1 MENLRQALKLL
12 FLQKSPQEILGKW
25 SKGGSADAEIDRE
38 DLRLRYSDD
47 YRAFTLDQ
55 SDCAY
60 QHLRN
65 VWMHAPDNSVLHF
78 AGRGA
83 GADKQGT
90 VFNVL
95 LHFAGEVL
103 LETNG
108 APVCR
113 YEHLLRWNDLTA
125 CLGEDI
131 FTTSFLAAKDEL
143 SGTKRQNYCWPVVI
157 GHDNRALNE
166 LFRHKMSD
174 LHFHL
179 KGSSVNFEL
188 NWMSLMNKTFGWSN
202 TFGML
207 ARHQD
212 SSPVYEENAGQM
224 PLYLYVVKAAAIRVL
239 LFDFLSGNKEIFSCP
254 SKHSTGLQGLVW
266 RTLNAAD
273 ITEVQYSARLLD
285 DVIQSFRNTI
295 GHRYRGTDGS
305 ELIPDYAIT
314 DRNTQYLQGIDRL
327 LSVLSGE
334 RWLLYQIFRGI
345 YAGKWSNRHL
355 NSLFYAY
362 LAIKTKFRAEIIQHN
377 NRAGFDNFNIY
388 EKRKSLFIPDGSVYD
403 GLLAQ
408 LAVCEF
414 LGQGKK
420 RFLEARIAP
429 KHSGKRLKRAIRG
442 VNSNV
447 SRSHFIDKETA
458 QKIDGRYS
466 LTLHFIKQKDPDA
479 HSRVLFRCRQAE
491 LRKKVYQE
499 ALAIRDVRRDS
510 FFSQR
515 GQIRGID
522 AANSEILTRP
532 EVFAQAF
539 RFLRNE
545 LRTDA
550 QYPNSLGLTYHV
562 GEDFLDAVD
571 GLRAVDEV
579 LTFMGFH
586 NGDRLGHAIVLGID
600 VRNYYAKRH
609 NILIIPLQVL
619 LDNVV
624 WLYHKGQD
632 LPRFCRVRREL
643 EILYETT
650 YRKVYGTDKNSDG
663 IRPSLWDY
671 YQSWPLRGDNPDTRL
686 LRRNDSEYCSDIF
699 RFKAGNGY
707 WHAFDLN
714 PTSDSILARKND
726 VARKLYY
733 DYHYNRKVKE
743 RGARTEQVSLSDE
756 LVAHIADVQEKMLC
770 EIERQNICIECN
782 PTSNLLI
789 GQIEGYR
796 HHPILRFHNHGLNL
810 NLPPHA
816 ISVSI
821 NTDDKGIFAT
831 SLEREYS
838 LLALALEKEFAK
850 EKENPPR
857 TIYEWL
863 DQIRKMAAE
872 QRFR

>member
-1 MENLRQALKLL
+1 M
-12 FLQKSPQEILGKW
+12 
-25 SKGGSADAEIDRE
+25 
-38 DLRLRYSDD
+38 RLRYSDD
-47 YRAFTLDQ
+47 YRVFTLDQ

-60 QHLRN
+60 EHLYN
-65 VWMHAPDNSVLHF
+65 VWMHASDNSVLQISD
-78 AGRGA
+78 G
-83 GADKQGT
+83 KKGT

-103 LETNG
+103 SETNG

-143 SGTKRQNYCWPVVI
+143 SGTDRQTYCWPVVI

-166 LFRHKMSD
+166 LFRHEMSD

-188 NWMSLMNKTFGWSN
+188 NWMSLMNKTFGRSKI
-202 TFGML
+202 FGML

-239 LFDFLSGNKEIFSCP
+239 LFDFLSGNDKIFSCP
-254 SKHSTGLQGLVW
+254 PGKSTGLQGLVW
-266 RTLNAAD
+266 RILNAAD
-273 ITEVQYSARLLD
+273 ITEVQYSARQLD

-305 ELIPDYAIT
+305 VLIPDYAIT

-327 LSVLSGE
+327 QSVLSGE

-414 LGQGKK
+414 LGQGKE
-420 RFLEARIAP
+420 RFLEARVAP
-429 KHSGKRLKRAIRG
+429 KHPGDTLKRAIRRIKLD
-442 VNSNV
+442 V

-491 LRKKVYQE
+491 LRKKVFQE

-600 VRNYYAKRH
+600 VKNYYAKRH
-609 NILIIPLQVL
+609 NILIVPLQVL

-624 WLYHKGQD
+624 WLYHKGRD

-671 YQSWPLRGDNPDTRL
+671 YQSWLLRGDNPDTRL

>member
-420 RFLEARIAP
+420 RFMEARIAP

-671 YQSWPLRGDNPDTRL
+671 YQSWLLRGDNPDTRL

>member
-334 RWLLYQIFRGI
+334 RWLLFQIFRGI

-671 YQSWPLRGDNPDTRL
+671 YQSWLLRGDNPDTRL

>member
-1 MENLRQALKLL
+1 
-12 FLQKSPQEILGKW
+12 
-25 SKGGSADAEIDRE
+25 
-38 DLRLRYSDD
+38 
-47 YRAFTLDQ
+47 
-55 SDCAY
+55 
-60 QHLRN
+60 
-65 VWMHAPDNSVLHF
+65 
-78 AGRGA
+78 
-83 GADKQGT
+83 
-90 VFNVL
+90 
-95 LHFAGEVL
+95 
-103 LETNG
+103 
-108 APVCR
+108 
-113 YEHLLRWNDLTA
+113 
-125 CLGEDI
+125 
-131 FTTSFLAAKDEL
+131 
-143 SGTKRQNYCWPVVI
+143 
-157 GHDNRALNE
+157 
-166 LFRHKMSD
+166 
-174 LHFHL
+174 
-179 KGSSVNFEL
+179 
-188 NWMSLMNKTFGWSN
+188 MSLMNKTFGWSK
-202 TFGML
+202 TFGL
-207 ARHQD
+207 LSRHQD
-212 SSPVYEENAGQM
+212 SSPVYGENAGQI

-239 LFDFLSGNKEIFSCP
+239 LFDFLLDNNKIFTCP
-254 SKHSTGLQGLVW
+254 SGKSSKLEHLIW
-266 RTLNAAD
+266 AILNAPD
-273 ITEVQYSARLLD
+273 ITAAQYLARRLD
-285 DVIQSFRNTI
+285 DVIQSFRQTV
-295 GHRYRGTDGS
+295 GHRYRGGDGS
-305 ELIPDYAIT
+305 VLIPDYAIT

-327 LSVLSGE
+327 MSVFSGE

-345 YAGKWSNRHL
+345 YAEKWKNRHL

-414 LGQGKK
+414 LGQGKE

-429 KHSGKRLKRAIRG
+429 KHPGETLKRAIRKIKLD
-442 VNSNV
+442 V
-447 SRSHFIDKETA
+447 SRSHFVDKETA
-458 QKIDGRYS
+458 RKIDRRYT
-466 LTLHFIKQKDPDA
+466 LTLHFIKQKESEDYN
-479 HSRVLFRCRQAE
+479 HCSLCCRQAQ
-491 LRKKVYQE
+491 LRKKIYLE
-499 ALAIRDVRRDS
+499 ALAIRNARQDS

-515 GQIRGID
+515 ERIRGVD

-545 LRTDA
+545 LRADV
-550 QYPNSLGLTYHV
+550 QYPNNLGMTYHV

-571 GLRAVDEV
+571 GMRAVDEV

-600 VRNYYAKRH
+600 VKNYYAKRH

-632 LPRFCRVRREL
+632 LPRFCKVCREL

-650 YRKVYGTDKNSDG
+650 YQKVHGTDENSNS
-663 IRPSLWDY
+663 IRPSIWDY
-671 YQSWPLRGDNPDTRL
+671 YQSWLLRGDNP
-686 LRRNDSEYCSDIF
+686 EYYSGRSGF
-699 RFKAGNGY
+699 TASSGY
-707 WHAFDLN
+707 WYAFDLN
-714 PTSDSILARKND
+714 TTSDSMFARKNNI
-726 VARKLYY
+726 AQKLYY

-743 RGARTEQVSLSDE
+743 CGTRTEQVSFSDE

>member
-1 MENLRQALKLL
+1 
-12 FLQKSPQEILGKW
+12 
-25 SKGGSADAEIDRE
+25 
-38 DLRLRYSDD
+38 
-47 YRAFTLDQ
+47 
-55 SDCAY
+55 
-60 QHLRN
+60 
-65 VWMHAPDNSVLHF
+65 MHAPDSSVLYF

-83 GADKQGT
+83 RAHKQGT

-108 APVCR
+108 APICR
-113 YEHLLRWNDLTA
+113 YENLLRWNDLTA

-143 SGTKRQNYCWPVVI
+143 SGTNRQTYCWPVVI

-166 LFRHKMSD
+166 LFRHEMSD

-179 KGSSVNFEL
+179 KGSSLNFDL
-188 NWMSLMNKTFGWSN
+188 NWMSLMNKTFGWSK
-202 TFGML
+202 TFGL
-207 ARHQD
+207 LSRHQD
-212 SSPVYEENAGQM
+212 SSPVYGENAGQI

-239 LFDFLSGNKEIFSCP
+239 LFDFLLDNNKIFTCP
-254 SKHSTGLQGLVW
+254 SGKSSKLEHLIW
-266 RTLNAAD
+266 AILNAPD
-273 ITEVQYSARLLD
+273 ITAAQYLARRLD
-285 DVIQSFRNTI
+285 DVIQSFRQTV
-295 GHRYRGTDGS
+295 GHRYRGGDGS
-305 ELIPDYAIT
+305 VLIPDYAIT

-327 LSVLSGE
+327 MSVFSGE

-345 YAGKWSNRHL
+345 YAEKWKNRHL

-388 EKRKSLFIPDGSVYD
+388 EKRESLFIPDGSVYD

-414 LGQGKK
+414 LGQGKE

-429 KHSGKRLKRAIRG
+429 KHPGETLKRAIRKIKLD
-442 VNSNV
+442 V
-447 SRSHFIDKETA
+447 SRSHFVDKETA
-458 QKIDGRYS
+458 RKIDRRYT
-466 LTLHFIKQKDPDA
+466 LTLHFIKQKESEDYN
-479 HSRVLFRCRQAE
+479 HCSLCCRQAQ
-491 LRKKVYQE
+491 LRKKIYLE
-499 ALAIRDVRRDS
+499 ALAIRNARQDS

-515 GQIRGID
+515 ERIRGVD

-545 LRTDA
+545 LRADV
-550 QYPNSLGLTYHV
+550 QYPNNLGMTYHV

-571 GLRAVDEV
+571 GMRAVDEV

-600 VRNYYAKRH
+600 VKNYYAKRH

-632 LPRFCRVRREL
+632 LPRFCKVCREL

-650 YRKVYGTDKNSDG
+650 YQKVHGTDENSNS
-663 IRPSLWDY
+663 IRPSIWDY
-671 YQSWPLRGDNPDTRL
+671 YQSWLLRGDNP
-686 LRRNDSEYCSDIF
+686 EYYSGRSGF
-699 RFKAGNGY
+699 TASSGY
-707 WHAFDLN
+707 WYAFDLN
-714 PTSDSILARKND
+714 TTSDSMFARKNNI
-726 VARKLYY
+726 AQKLYY

-743 RGARTEQVSLSDE
+743 CGTRTEQVSFSDE

>member
-166 LFRHKMSD
+166 LFRHEMSD

-179 KGSSVNFEL
+179 KGSSVNFDL
-188 NWMSLMNKTFGWSN
+188 NWMSLMNKTFGWSK
-202 TFGML
+202 TFGL
-207 ARHQD
+207 LSRHQD

-239 LFDFLSGNKEIFSCP
+239 LFDFLSRNKEIFSCP
-254 SKHSTGLQGLVW
+254 SEHWTGLQGLVW
-266 RTLNAAD
+266 RILNAAD

-600 VRNYYAKRH
+600 VKNYYAKRH

-632 LPRFCRVRREL
+632 LPRFCRVCREL

-650 YRKVYGTDKNSDG
+650 YQKVHGSDKNSNN
-663 IRPSLWDY
+663 ISPSLWDY
-671 YQSWPLRGDNPDTRL
+671 YQSWLLRGDNP
-686 LRRNDSEYCSDIF
+686 EYYSGRSGF
-699 RFKAGNGY
+699 TASSGY
-707 WHAFDLN
+707 WYAFDLN
-714 PTSDSILARKND
+714 TTSDSILARKND

>member
-1 MENLRQALKLL
+1 
-12 FLQKSPQEILGKW
+12 
-25 SKGGSADAEIDRE
+25 
-38 DLRLRYSDD
+38 
-47 YRAFTLDQ
+47 
-55 SDCAY
+55 
-60 QHLRN
+60 
-65 VWMHAPDNSVLHF
+65 MHAPDSSVLYF

-83 GADKQGT
+83 RAHKQGT

-108 APVCR
+108 APICR
-113 YEHLLRWNDLTA
+113 YENLLRWNDLTA

-166 LFRHKMSD
+166 LFRHEMSD

-179 KGSSVNFEL
+179 KGSSLNFDL
-188 NWMSLMNKTFGWSN
+188 NWMSLMNKTFGWSK
-202 TFGML
+202 TFGL
-207 ARHQD
+207 LSRHQD
-212 SSPVYEENAGQM
+212 SSPVYGENAGQI

-239 LFDFLSGNKEIFSCP
+239 LFDFLLDNNKIFTCP
-254 SKHSTGLQGLVW
+254 SGKSSKLEHLIW
-266 RTLNAAD
+266 AILNAPD
-273 ITEVQYSARLLD
+273 ITAAQYLARRLD
-285 DVIQSFRNTI
+285 DVIQSFRQTV
-295 GHRYRGTDGS
+295 GHRYRGGDGS
-305 ELIPDYAIT
+305 VLIPDYAIT

-327 LSVLSGE
+327 MSVFSGE

-345 YAGKWSNRHL
+345 YAEKWKNRHL

-414 LGQGKK
+414 LGQGKE

-429 KHSGKRLKRAIRG
+429 KHPGETLKRAIRKIKLD
-442 VNSNV
+442 V
-447 SRSHFIDKETA
+447 SRSHFVDKETA
-458 QKIDGRYS
+458 RKIDRRYT
-466 LTLHFIKQKDPDA
+466 LTLHFIKQKESEDYN
-479 HSRVLFRCRQAE
+479 HCSLCCRQAQ
-491 LRKKVYQE
+491 LRKKIYLE
-499 ALAIRDVRRDS
+499 ALAIRNARQDS

-515 GQIRGID
+515 ERIRGVD

-545 LRTDA
+545 LRADV
-550 QYPNSLGLTYHV
+550 QYPNNLGMTYHV

-571 GLRAVDEV
+571 GMRAVDEV

-600 VRNYYAKRH
+600 VKNYYAKRH

-632 LPRFCRVRREL
+632 LPRFCKVCREL

-650 YRKVYGTDKNSDG
+650 YQKVHGTDENSNS
-663 IRPSLWDY
+663 IRPSIWDY
-671 YQSWPLRGDNPDTRL
+671 YQSWLLRGDNP
-686 LRRNDSEYCSDIF
+686 EYYSGRSGF
-699 RFKAGNGY
+699 TASSGY
-707 WHAFDLN
+707 WYAFDLN
-714 PTSDSILARKND
+714 TTSDSMFARKNNI
-726 VARKLYY
+726 AQKLYY

-743 RGARTEQVSLSDE
+743 CGTRTEQVSFSDE

>member
-25 SKGGSADAEIDRE
+25 SKGGFADEEIDRE

-47 YRAFTLDQ
+47 YRVFTLDQ

-60 QHLRN
+60 EHLYN
-65 VWMHAPDNSVLHF
+65 VWMHASDNSVLQISD
-78 AGRGA
+78 G
-83 GADKQGT
+83 KKGT

-103 LETNG
+103 SETNG

-143 SGTKRQNYCWPVVI
+143 SGTDRQTYCWPVVI

-166 LFRHKMSD
+166 LFRHEMSD

-188 NWMSLMNKTFGWSN
+188 NWMSLMNKTFGRSKI
-202 TFGML
+202 FGML

-239 LFDFLSGNKEIFSCP
+239 LFDFLSGNDKIFSCP
-254 SKHSTGLQGLVW
+254 PGKSTGLQGLVW
-266 RTLNAAD
+266 RILNAAD
-273 ITEVQYSARLLD
+273 ITEVQYSARQLD

-305 ELIPDYAIT
+305 VLIPDYAIT
-314 DRNTQYLQGIDRL
+314 DRNTQSLQGIDRL
-327 LSVLSGE
+327 QSVLSGE

-414 LGQGKK
+414 LGQGKE
-420 RFLEARIAP
+420 RFLEARVAP
-429 KHSGKRLKRAIRG
+429 KHPGDTLKRAIRRIKLD
-442 VNSNV
+442 V

-491 LRKKVYQE
+491 LRKKVFQE

-600 VRNYYAKRH
+600 VKNYYAKRH
-609 NILIIPLQVL
+609 NILIVPLQVL

-624 WLYHKGQD
+624 WLYHKGRD

-650 YRKVYGTDKNSDG
+650 DRKVYGTDKNSDG

-671 YQSWPLRGDNPDTRL
+671 YQSWLLRGDNPDTRL

>member
-1 MENLRQALKLL
+1 MKAPAHFTRCL
-12 FLQKSPQEILGKW
+12 PCVLG
-25 SKGGSADAEIDRE
+25 
-38 DLRLRYSDD
+38 
-47 YRAFTLDQ
+47 
-55 SDCAY
+55 
-60 QHLRN
+60 
-65 VWMHAPDNSVLHF
+65 
-78 AGRGA
+78 
-83 GADKQGT
+83 
-90 VFNVL
+90 
-95 LHFAGEVL
+95 
-103 LETNG
+103 
-108 APVCR
+108 
-113 YEHLLRWNDLTA
+113 LT
-125 CLGEDI
+125 
-131 FTTSFLAAKDEL
+131 
-143 SGTKRQNYCWPVVI
+143 
-157 GHDNRALNE
+157 
-166 LFRHKMSD
+166 
-174 LHFHL
+174 
-179 KGSSVNFEL
+179 
-188 NWMSLMNKTFGWSN
+188 
-202 TFGML
+202 
-207 ARHQD
+207 
-212 SSPVYEENAGQM
+212 
-224 PLYLYVVKAAAIRVL
+224 
-239 LFDFLSGNKEIFSCP
+239 
-254 SKHSTGLQGLVW
+254 
-266 RTLNAAD
+266 
-273 ITEVQYSARLLD
+273 
-285 DVIQSFRNTI
+285 
-295 GHRYRGTDGS
+295 
-305 ELIPDYAIT
+305 
-314 DRNTQYLQGIDRL
+314 
-327 LSVLSGE
+327 
-334 RWLLYQIFRGI
+334 
-345 YAGKWSNRHL
+345 
-355 NSLFYAY
+355 
-362 LAIKTKFRAEIIQHN
+362 
-377 NRAGFDNFNIY
+377 
-388 EKRKSLFIPDGSVYD
+388 
-403 GLLAQ
+403 
-408 LAVCEF
+408 
-414 LGQGKK
+414 
-420 RFLEARIAP
+420 
-429 KHSGKRLKRAIRG
+429 
-442 VNSNV
+442 
-447 SRSHFIDKETA
+447 
-458 QKIDGRYS
+458 
-466 LTLHFIKQKDPDA
+466 
-479 HSRVLFRCRQAE
+479 
-491 LRKKVYQE
+491 
-499 ALAIRDVRRDS
+499 RRDS

-671 YQSWPLRGDNPDTRL
+671 YQSWLLRGDNPDTRL

>member
-25 SKGGSADAEIDRE
+25 SKGGFADEEIDRE

-47 YRAFTLDQ
+47 YRVFTLDQ

-60 QHLRN
+60 EHLYN
-65 VWMHAPDNSVLHF
+65 VWMHASDNSVLQISD
-78 AGRGA
+78 G
-83 GADKQGT
+83 KKGT

-103 LETNG
+103 SETNG

-143 SGTKRQNYCWPVVI
+143 SGTDRQTYCWPVVI

-166 LFRHKMSD
+166 LFRHEMSD

-188 NWMSLMNKTFGWSN
+188 NWMSLMNKTFGRSKI
-202 TFGML
+202 FGML

-239 LFDFLSGNKEIFSCP
+239 LFDFLSGNDKIFSCP
-254 SKHSTGLQGLVW
+254 PGKSTGLQGLVW
-266 RTLNAAD
+266 RILNAAD
-273 ITEVQYSARLLD
+273 ITEVQYSARQLD

-305 ELIPDYAIT
+305 VLIPDYAIT

-327 LSVLSGE
+327 QSVLSGE

-414 LGQGKK
+414 LGQGKE
-420 RFLEARIAP
+420 RFLEARVAP
-429 KHSGKRLKRAIRG
+429 KHPGDTLKRAIRRIKLD
-442 VNSNV
+442 V

-491 LRKKVYQE
+491 LRKKVFQE

-600 VRNYYAKRH
+600 VKNYYAKRH
-609 NILIIPLQVL
+609 NILIVPLQVL

-624 WLYHKGQD
+624 WLYHKGRD

-671 YQSWPLRGDNPDTRL
+671 YQSWLLRGDNPDTRL

>member
-157 GHDNRALNE
+157 GHDNRAFNE

-671 YQSWPLRGDNPDTRL
+671 YQSWLLRGDNPDTRL

>member
-1 MENLRQALKLL
+1 M
-12 FLQKSPQEILGKW
+12 
-25 SKGGSADAEIDRE
+25 
-38 DLRLRYSDD
+38 RLRYSDD

-60 QHLRN
+60 QHLHN
-65 VWMHAPDNSVLHF
+65 IWMHAPDSSVLYF

-83 GADKQGT
+83 RAHKQGT

-108 APVCR
+108 APICR
-113 YEHLLRWNDLTA
+113 YENLLRWNDLTA

-143 SGTKRQNYCWPVVI
+143 SGTNRQTYCWPVVI

-166 LFRHKMSD
+166 LFRHEMSD

-179 KGSSVNFEL
+179 KGSSLNFDL
-188 NWMSLMNKTFGWSN
+188 NWMSLMNKTFGWSK
-202 TFGML
+202 TFGL
-207 ARHQD
+207 LSRHQD
-212 SSPVYEENAGQM
+212 SSPVYGENAGQI

-239 LFDFLSGNKEIFSCP
+239 LFDFLLDNNKIFTCP
-254 SKHSTGLQGLVW
+254 SGKSSKLEHLIW
-266 RTLNAAD
+266 AILNAPD
-273 ITEVQYSARLLD
+273 ITAAQYLARRLD
-285 DVIQSFRNTI
+285 DVIQSFRQTV
-295 GHRYRGTDGS
+295 GHRYRGGDGS
-305 ELIPDYAIT
+305 VLIPDYAIT

-327 LSVLSGE
+327 MSVFSGE

-345 YAGKWSNRHL
+345 YAEKWKNRHL

-414 LGQGKK
+414 LGQGKE

-429 KHSGKRLKRAIRG
+429 KHPGETLKRAIRKIKLD
-442 VNSNV
+442 V
-447 SRSHFIDKETA
+447 SRSHFVDKETA
-458 QKIDGRYS
+458 RKIDRRYT
-466 LTLHFIKQKDPDA
+466 LTLHFIKQKESEDYN
-479 HSRVLFRCRQAE
+479 HCSLCCRQAQ
-491 LRKKVYQE
+491 LRKKIYLE
-499 ALAIRDVRRDS
+499 ALAIRNARQDS

-515 GQIRGID
+515 ERIRGVD

-545 LRTDA
+545 LRADV
-550 QYPNSLGLTYHV
+550 QYPNNLGMTYHV

-571 GLRAVDEV
+571 GMRAVDEV

-600 VRNYYAKRH
+600 VKNYYAKRH

-632 LPRFCRVRREL
+632 LPRFCKVCREL

-650 YRKVYGTDKNSDG
+650 YQKVHGTDENSNS
-663 IRPSLWDY
+663 IRPSIWDY
-671 YQSWPLRGDNPDTRL
+671 YQSWLLRGDNP
-686 LRRNDSEYCSDIF
+686 EYYSGRSGF
-699 RFKAGNGY
+699 TASSGY
-707 WHAFDLN
+707 WYAFDLN
-714 PTSDSILARKND
+714 TTSDSMFARKNNI
-726 VARKLYY
+726 AQKLYY

-743 RGARTEQVSLSDE
+743 CGTRTEQVSFSDE

-857 TIYEWL
+857 TIYEGL

>member
-671 YQSWPLRGDNPDTRL
+671 YQSWLLRGANPDTRL

>member
-1 MENLRQALKLL
+1 
-12 FLQKSPQEILGKW
+12 
-25 SKGGSADAEIDRE
+25 
-38 DLRLRYSDD
+38 
-47 YRAFTLDQ
+47 
-55 SDCAY
+55 
-60 QHLRN
+60 
-65 VWMHAPDNSVLHF
+65 MHAPDSSVLYF

-83 GADKQGT
+83 RAHKQGT

-108 APVCR
+108 APICR
-113 YEHLLRWNDLTA
+113 YENLLRWNDLTA

-143 SGTKRQNYCWPVVI
+143 SGTNRQTYCWPVVI

-166 LFRHKMSD
+166 LFRHEMSD

-179 KGSSVNFEL
+179 KGSSLNFDL
-188 NWMSLMNKTFGWSN
+188 NWMSLMNKTFGWSK
-202 TFGML
+202 TFGL
-207 ARHQD
+207 LSRHQD
-212 SSPVYEENAGQM
+212 SSPVYGENAGQI

-239 LFDFLSGNKEIFSCP
+239 LFDFLLDNNKIFTCP
-254 SKHSTGLQGLVW
+254 SGKSSKLEHLIW
-266 RTLNAAD
+266 AILNAPD
-273 ITEVQYSARLLD
+273 ITAAQYLARRLD
-285 DVIQSFRNTI
+285 DVIQSFRQTV
-295 GHRYRGTDGS
+295 GHRYRGGDGS
-305 ELIPDYAIT
+305 VLIPDYAIT

-327 LSVLSGE
+327 MSVFSGE

-345 YAGKWSNRHL
+345 YAEKWKNRHL

-414 LGQGKK
+414 LGQGKE

-429 KHSGKRLKRAIRG
+429 KHPGETLKRAIRKIKLD
-442 VNSNV
+442 V
-447 SRSHFIDKETA
+447 SRSHFVDKETA
-458 QKIDGRYS
+458 RKIDRRYT
-466 LTLHFIKQKDPDA
+466 LTLHFIKQKESEDYN
-479 HSRVLFRCRQAE
+479 HCSLCCRQAQ
-491 LRKKVYQE
+491 LRKKIYLE
-499 ALAIRDVRRDS
+499 ALAIRNARQDS

-515 GQIRGID
+515 ERIRGVD

-545 LRTDA
+545 LRADV
-550 QYPNSLGLTYHV
+550 QYPNNLGMTYHV

-571 GLRAVDEV
+571 GMRAVDEV

-600 VRNYYAKRH
+600 VKNYYAKRH

-632 LPRFCRVRREL
+632 LPRFCKVCREL

-650 YRKVYGTDKNSDG
+650 YQKVHGTDENSNS
-663 IRPSLWDY
+663 IRPSIWDY
-671 YQSWPLRGDNPDTRL
+671 YQSWLLRGDNP
-686 LRRNDSEYCSDIF
+686 EYYSGRSGF
-699 RFKAGNGY
+699 TASSGY
-707 WHAFDLN
+707 WYAFDLN
-714 PTSDSILARKND
+714 TTSDSMFARKNNI
-726 VARKLYY
+726 AQKLYY

-743 RGARTEQVSLSDE
+743 CGTRTEQVSFSDE

-831 SLEREYS
+831 LLEREYS

>member
-671 YQSWPLRGDNPDTRL
+671 YQSWLLRGDNPDTRL

-838 LLALALEKEFAK
+838 LLALALEQEFAK

>member
-166 LFRHKMSD
+166 LFRHEMSD

-179 KGSSVNFEL
+179 KGSSVNFDL
-188 NWMSLMNKTFGWSN
+188 NWMSLMNKTFGWSK
-202 TFGML
+202 TFGL
-207 ARHQD
+207 LSRHQD

-239 LFDFLSGNKEIFSCP
+239 LFDFLSRNKEIFSCP
-254 SKHSTGLQGLVW
+254 SEHWTGLQGLVW
-266 RTLNAAD
+266 SILNAAD
-273 ITEVQYSARLLD
+273 ITEVQYSARQLD

-414 LGQGKK
+414 LGQGKE
-420 RFLEARIAP
+420 RFLEARVAP
-429 KHSGKRLKRAIRG
+429 KHPGDTLKRAIRRIKL
-442 VNSNV
+442 NV

-458 QKIDGRYS
+458 RKIDGCYS
-466 LTLHFIKQKDPDA
+466 LTMHFIKQKDPNP
-479 HSRVLFRCRQAE
+479 HSCNLHRCRQAKV
-491 LRKKVYQE
+491 RKKVHME
-499 ALAIRDVRRDS
+499 ALAIRDTRLDTT
-510 FFSQR
+510 FSQR
-515 GQIRGID
+515 GRIRGID
-522 AANSEILTRP
+522 AANSEILARP

-545 LRTDA
+545 LRTDT
-550 QYPNSLGLTYHV
+550 QYPNNLGMTYHV

-632 LPRFCRVRREL
+632 LPRFCRVCREL

-650 YRKVYGTDKNSDG
+650 YQKVHGSDKNSNN
-663 IRPSLWDY
+663 ISPSLWDY
-671 YQSWPLRGDNPDTRL
+671 YQSWLLRGDNP
-686 LRRNDSEYCSDIF
+686 EYYSGRSGF
-699 RFKAGNGY
+699 TASSGY
-707 WHAFDLN
+707 WYAFDLN
-714 PTSDSILARKND
+714 TTSDSMLARKND
-726 VARKLYY
+726 IAQKLYY
-733 DYHYNRKVKE
+733 DYHYNRTVKE
-743 RGARTEQVSLSDE
+743 RGSRTEQVSLSDE

-770 EIERQNICIECN
+770 EIERQNICVECN